1 MSELPNAGWYVDPND
16 SQTNRYWDGQQWTE
30 SRAPRFHPSPS
41 ATPSATPIARTAIS
55 PGARAAGWTMT
66 AFGVLTVLAALM
78 PWASVG
84 PFTVSGTSGD
94 GTITLVLGL
103 IGGALGLVRALATTA
118 RGRTAV
124 PVTCLVLGS
133 LITLVGLIDIVDVA
147 SEASVGAGLVLTL
160 LAGLGLVASSVWG
173 LARRS

>member
-16 SQTNRYWDGQQWTE
+16 SQTNRYWDGAQWTE
-30 SRAPRFHPSPS
+30 SRAPRFHTSPAPTVGS
-41 ATPSATPIARTAIS
+41 ATS
-55 PGARAAGWTMT
+55 PRARAAGWTMT
-66 AFGVLTVLAALM
+66 AFGGLTVLAAMM
-78 PWASVG
+78 PWASIG

-94 GTITLVLGL
+94 GAITLVLGL
-103 IGGALGLVRALATTA
+103 IGAGLGLIRALSTTA
-118 RGRTAV
+118 GRGRTAV
-124 PVTCLVLGS
+124 PVTCLILGL
-133 LITLVGLIDIVDVA
+133 LITAIGLFDIVDVS